1 MRRSELLQ
9 RQLAGRID
17 SIQTCRDIVE
27 GNFNAHDIALIDHIE
42 LQARIY
48 TDLEILATNQQ
59 LIPPL
64 GDMLIDVDPADED
77 DYREPSSAAR

>member
-1 MRRSELLQ
+1 MKRSELLQ

-27 GNFNAHDIALIDHIE
+27 GNFNAHDISSIDHVE

-48 TDLEILATNQQ
+48 TDLEILASNQR
-59 LIPPL
+59 LLPPI
-64 GDMLIDVDPADED
+64 GDMLIDQDPADED
-77 DYREPSSAAR
+77 DYREPSSCDR